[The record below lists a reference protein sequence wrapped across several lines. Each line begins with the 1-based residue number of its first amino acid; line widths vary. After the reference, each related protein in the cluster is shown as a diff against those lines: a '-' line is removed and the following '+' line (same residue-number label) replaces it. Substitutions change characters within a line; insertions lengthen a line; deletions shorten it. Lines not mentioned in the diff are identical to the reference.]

1 MGIALTKKSF
11 VLFTLLLSLLLT
23 GNFSTKAYGTSLID
37 ESDEVFEEYN
47 INNIT
52 DFVNEDEELQGL
64 DIEKVISLM
73 ISGDF
78 KSSLGIIWDFIWDM
92 LFKSIL
98 DNGGILK
105 KVIII
110 VLLAAIFT
118 NFTNVLKN
126 GQVASAGFY
135 ICYMITVSLILTS
148 YGLIEKMAEN
158 TLCRM
163 LDFMKA
169 LIPVYVVSVGV
180 SDGNTSAA
188 SYYQMAIIIMYL
200 INIICKKILLPLI
213 NIYIVVSVIGNMYE
227 ADYMSKLAETLE
239 KICSFSIKAMLVVVT
254 GLNVIRKMFEPI
266 TGTYKDA
273 TKNVMEVLSG
283 LNGTGINIAELVY
296 GTGNIV
302 KNTIGGIGVTIVFV
316 IIIIPVIKL
325 ITFILMYQLTNAI
338 IQPISD
344 KRLVSL
350 FEGLTK
356 GLILMLRML
365 VSTSL
370 MLIITITII
379 CISGRG

>member
-11 VLFTLLLSLLLT
+11 VLFTLLLTLLLT

-37 ESDEVFEEYN
+37 DSDEVFEEYN